1 MSKPNGNS
9 VKDSSHSHP
18 HKAGTSALV
27 LGATG
32 VVFGDIGTSPIY
44 AMKQTFIISGAEP
57 DQIYG
62 IASMIFWALML
73 VVSLKYLT
81 FVMRAD
87 NKGEGGMLALLSL
100 MPEHIRAPKSRK
112 HLALL
117 VLVLI
122 GTSLLFGEGGLTPA
136 ISVLSAT
143 EGLAL
148 LNPDLDVVAVPATV
162 LILAILFAM
171 QSRGTETIGKFFGP
185 VTFVWFILIG
195 SLGIFRILQEPA
207 VIKALS
213 PTYAIQYFMNSGL
226 NSLFVLAAVIL
237 VVTGAEALYTDMGHF
252 GAKPIRIAWT
262 IIVGPALVL
271 SYLGQAAVLINDPA
285 AISNPFF
292 ALAPN
297 KPMTLVLI
305 IVATAATIV
314 ASQALIT
321 GVFSLSRQ
329 AVQLGLFPRLTIRH
343 TNADQEGQIYV
354 PVANWLVGFISI
366 ALVIA
371 FQSTSALASAYVL
384 AIAGTMTVT
393 TIAFTI
399 VARQIWKWPLW
410 KIAPL
415 TTIFLTLDLIFLA
428 GTATRFFDGGWVP
441 IVFGSLILAMMLI
454 WRAGNRALN
463 RKMRESSRTW
473 QEIYAG
479 CESGEIAMVPGIGIF
494 MASPAEVVP
503 AALISHVTIMHSLPE
518 SVYVVTIKSDTQ
530 PISTTPVLI
539 DHVTD
544 RLCQVTIFAGY
555 METVKVPN
563 ILQRDAMTAE
573 EESSA
578 TYYLSE
584 RHFLASEGGN
594 LGKRTETIF
603 EILHRNAVSPTTF
616 YGLPYDRVIT
626 IGTRID
632 L

>member
-1 MSKPNGNS
+1 MSKPNGSS
-9 VKDSSHSHP
+9 VKDPSHP

-57 DQIYG
+57 NQIYG

-117 VLVLI
+117 ILVLI

-185 VTFVWFILIG
+185 VTFVWFVLIG
-195 SLGIFRILQEPA
+195 SLGIFRILQEPE

-252 GAKPIRIAWT
+252 GAKPIRIAWA

-271 SYLGQAAVLINDPA
+271 SYLGQAAVLINDPS

-305 IVATAATIV
+305 VVATAATIV

-354 PVANWLVGFISI
+354 PVANWLVGFVSI
-366 ALVIA
+366 ALVVA
-371 FQSTSALASAYVL
+371 FQSSSALASAYVL

-428 GTATRFFDGGWVP
+428 GTATRFFEGGWVP
-441 IVFGSLILAMMLI
+441 IVFGSLILGMMLI

-503 AALISHVTIMHSLPE
+503 AALVSHVTIMHSLPE

-530 PISTTPVLI
+530 PVSTTPVLI

-555 METVKVPN
+555 METINVPS
-563 ILQRDAMTAE
+563 ILQRDALSIDE
-573 EESSA
+573 EKSA

-584 RHFLASEGGN
+584 RHFLASDGGN
-594 LGKRTETIF
+594 LGKRTETLF

-616 YGLPYDRVIT
+616 YGLPYGRVIT

>member
-1 MSKPNGNS
+1 
-9 VKDSSHSHP
+9 
-18 HKAGTSALV
+18 
-27 LGATG
+27 
-32 VVFGDIGTSPIY
+32 
-44 AMKQTFIISGAEP
+44 
-57 DQIYG
+57 
-62 IASMIFWALML
+62 
-73 VVSLKYLT
+73 
-81 FVMRAD
+81 
-87 NKGEGGMLALLSL
+87 
-100 MPEHIRAPKSRK
+100 
-112 HLALL
+112 
-117 VLVLI
+117 
-122 GTSLLFGEGGLTPA
+122 
-136 ISVLSAT
+136 
-143 EGLAL
+143 
-148 LNPDLDVVAVPATV
+148 

-195 SLGIFRILQEPA
+195 SLGIFRILQEPE

-271 SYLGQAAVLINDPA
+271 SYLGQAAVLINDPS

-354 PVANWLVGFISI
+354 PVANWLVGFVSI

-371 FQSTSALASAYVL
+371 FQSSSALASAYVL

-428 GTATRFFDGGWVP
+428 GTATRFFEGGWVP
-441 IVFGSLILAMMLI
+441 IVFGSLILGMMLI

-530 PISTTPVLI
+530 PVSTTPVLI

-555 METVKVPN
+555 METVKVPS
-563 ILQRDAMTAE
+563 ILQRDAMSAE

-584 RHFLASEGGN
+584 RHFLASDSGSLGN
-594 LGKRTETIF
+594 RTETLF

>member
-1 MSKPNGNS
+1 MSKPNGSS
-9 VKDSSHSHP
+9 VEDASHAHP

-87 NKGEGGMLALLSL
+87 NKGEGGMLALLAL
-100 MPEHIRAPKSRK
+100 MPEHIRSPKSRK

-117 VLVLI
+117 VLILI

-195 SLGIFRILQEPA
+195 SLGIFRILEEPG

-271 SYLGQAAVLINDPA
+271 SYLGQAAVLINNPA

-305 IVATAATIV
+305 IMATAATIV

-366 ALVIA
+366 ALVIT
-371 FQSTSALASAYVL
+371 FQSSSALASAYVL

-415 TTIFLTLDLIFLA
+415 TTLFLTLDIIFLA

-518 SVYVVTIKSDTQ
+518 SVYVVTIKSDNQ
-530 PISTTPVLI
+530 PVSTTPVLI

-555 METVKVPN
+555 METVNVPS
-563 ILQRDAMTAE
+563 ILQREALSIE
-573 EESSA
+573 EEGSA

-584 RHFLASEGGN
+584 RHFLASDSGS
-594 LGKRTETIF
+594 LGKRTETLF

-616 YGLPYDRVIT
+616 YGLPYGRVIT

>member
-9 VKDSSHSHP
+9 VKDSSHP

-100 MPEHIRAPKSRK
+100 MPEHIRSPKSRK

-117 VLVLI
+117 ILVLI

-195 SLGIFRILQEPA
+195 SLGIFRILQEPE

-252 GAKPIRIAWT
+252 GAKPIRIAWA

-271 SYLGQAAVLINDPA
+271 SYLGQAAVLINDPS

-305 IVATAATIV
+305 VVATAATIV

-354 PVANWLVGFISI
+354 PVANWLVGFVSI
-366 ALVIA
+366 ALVVA
-371 FQSTSALASAYVL
+371 FQSSSALASAYVL

-428 GTATRFFDGGWVP
+428 GTATRFFEGGWVP
-441 IVFGSLILAMMLI
+441 IVFGSLILGMMLI

-503 AALISHVTIMHSLPE
+503 AALVSHVTIMHSLPE

-530 PISTTPVLI
+530 PVSTTPVLI

-555 METVKVPN
+555 METINVPS
-563 ILQRDAMTAE
+563 ILQRDALSIDE
-573 EESSA
+573 EKSA

-584 RHFLASEGGN
+584 RHFLASDGGN
-594 LGKRTETIF
+594 LGKRTETLF

-616 YGLPYDRVIT
+616 YGLPYGRVIT

>member
-1 MSKPNGNS
+1 MSKPNGSS
-9 VKDSSHSHP
+9 VKDPSHP

-195 SLGIFRILQEPA
+195 SLGIFRILQEPE

-262 IIVGPALVL
+262 VIVGPALVL
-271 SYLGQAAVLINDPA
+271 SYLGQAAVLINDPS

-305 IVATAATIV
+305 VVATAATIV

-354 PVANWLVGFISI
+354 PVANWLVGFVSI
-366 ALVIA
+366 ALVIT
-371 FQSTSALASAYVL
+371 FQSSSALASAYVL

-399 VARQIWKWPLW
+399 VARQIWNWPLW

-530 PISTTPVLI
+530 PVSTTPVLI

-555 METVKVPN
+555 METVNVPN
-563 ILQRDAMTAE
+563 ILQRDALSIDE
-573 EESSA
+573 ERSA

-584 RHFLASEGGN
+584 RHFLASEGGT
-594 LGKRTETIF
+594 LGNRTENLF
-603 EILHRNAVSPTTF
+603 EILHRNAVSPTQF

>member
-1 MSKPNGNS
+1 MSKPNGSS
-9 VKDSSHSHP
+9 VEDASHAHP

-100 MPEHIRAPKSRK
+100 MPEHIRSPKSRK

-117 VLVLI
+117 VLILI

-195 SLGIFRILQEPA
+195 SLGIFRILEEPG

-271 SYLGQAAVLINDPA
+271 SYLGQAAVLINNPS

-305 IVATAATIV
+305 IMATAATIV

-366 ALVIA
+366 ALVIT
-371 FQSTSALASAYVL
+371 FQSSSALASAYVL

-441 IVFGSLILAMMLI
+441 IVFGSLILAMMLV

-463 RKMRESSRTW
+463 RKMRDSSRTW

-530 PISTTPVLI
+530 PVSSTPVLI

-555 METVKVPN
+555 METVNVPN
-563 ILQRDAMTAE
+563 ILQRDALSSE
-573 EESSA
+573 EENSA

-584 RHFLASEGGN
+584 RHFLASDGGN
-594 LGKRTETIF
+594 LGKRTETLF

-616 YGLPYDRVIT
+616 YGLPYGRVIT

>member
-1 MSKPNGNS
+1 MSKPNGSS
-9 VKDSSHSHP
+9 VEDASHAHP

-100 MPEHIRAPKSRK
+100 MPEHIRSPKSRK

-195 SLGIFRILQEPA
+195 SLGIFRILQEPE

-271 SYLGQAAVLINDPA
+271 SYLGQAAVLINNPA

-305 IVATAATIV
+305 IMATAATIV

-371 FQSTSALASAYVL
+371 FQSSSALASAYVL

-441 IVFGSLILAMMLI
+441 IVFGSLILAMMLV

-463 RKMRESSRTW
+463 KKMRDSSRTW

-530 PISTTPVLI
+530 PVSTTPVLI

-555 METVKVPN
+555 METVNVPN
-563 ILQRDAMTAE
+563 ILQRDALSSE
-573 EESSA
+573 EENSA

-584 RHFLASEGGN
+584 RHFLASDGGN
-594 LGKRTETIF
+594 LGKRTETLF

-616 YGLPYDRVIT
+616 YGLPYGRVIT

>member
-1 MSKPNGNS
+1 MSKPNGKS
-9 VKDSSHSHP
+9 VEDASHP
-18 HKAGTSALV
+18 HKASTSALV

-44 AMKQTFIISGAEP
+44 AMKQTFLISGSEP

-73 VVSLKYLT
+73 VVSLKYLS

-100 MPEHIRAPKSRK
+100 MPDTIRSPRSRK
-112 HLALL
+112 NQAVLI
-117 VLVLI
+117 LVLI
-122 GTSLLFGEGGLTPA
+122 GTSLLFGDGVLTPA

-162 LILAILFAM
+162 VILAILFSI
-171 QSRGTETIGKFFGP
+171 QSRGTNTIGKVFGP
-185 VTFVWFILIG
+185 VTFIWFALIG
-195 SLGIFRILQEPA
+195 GLGIYRIIEHPDVL
-207 VIKALS
+207 VALS
-213 PTYAIQYFMNSGL
+213 PTYAIQYFANHGL
-226 NSLFVLAAVIL
+226 HSIFVLAAVIL

-252 GAKPIRIAWT
+252 GARPIRIAWVF
-262 IIVGPALVL
+262 IVGPALVL
-271 SYLGQAAVLINDPA
+271 CYLGQAALLMNEPA

-297 KPMTLVLI
+297 KPMTVLLI
-305 IVATAATIV
+305 VVATAATIV

-354 PVANWLVGFISI
+354 PIANWLVGFSSI

-371 FQSTSALASAYVL
+371 FKSSSALASAYVL
-384 AIAGTMTVT
+384 AIAGTMAVT
-393 TIAFTI
+393 TVAFTI
-399 VARQIWKWPLW
+399 VARLVWKWPLW
-410 KIAPL
+410 KVIPL
-415 TTIFLTLDLIFLA
+415 ASIFLIVDIAFLI
-428 GTATRFFDGGWVP
+428 GTASRFLDGGWVP
-441 IVFGSLILAMMLI
+441 VVLGALILALMLI

-463 RKMRESSRTW
+463 SRMRESTRTW
-473 QEIYAG
+473 QEIYQG
-479 CESGEIAMVPGIGIF
+479 LETGEIASVPGIAIF
-494 MASPAEVVP
+494 MASPAEMVP
-503 AALISHVTIMHSLPE
+503 AALISHVTVMHSLPE
-518 SVYVVTIKSDTQ
+518 EVVVVTVKSDTQ
-530 PISTTPVLI
+530 PISTTPALC
-539 DHVTD
+539 DHISD
-544 RLCQVTIFAGY
+544 RLCRVTIYAGY
-555 METVKVPN
+555 MESINLPAVLEREVLGDKEK
-563 ILQRDAMTAE
+563 I
-573 EESSA
+573 A

-584 RHFLASEGGN
+584 RHFLASNKGS
-594 LGKRTETIF
+594 LGHRTEALF
-603 EILHRNAVSPTTF
+603 EILHRNSVAPTEF

>member
-1 MSKPNGNS
+1 
-9 VKDSSHSHP
+9 
-18 HKAGTSALV
+18 
-27 LGATG
+27 
-32 VVFGDIGTSPIY
+32 
-44 AMKQTFIISGAEP
+44 
-57 DQIYG
+57 
-62 IASMIFWALML
+62 
-73 VVSLKYLT
+73 
-81 FVMRAD
+81 MRAD

-100 MPEHIRAPKSRK
+100 MPEHIRSPKSRK

-117 VLVLI
+117 ILVLI

-195 SLGIFRILQEPA
+195 SLGIFRILQEPE

-271 SYLGQAAVLINDPA
+271 SYLGQAAVLINDPS

-354 PVANWLVGFISI
+354 PVANWLVGFVSI

-371 FQSTSALASAYVL
+371 FQSSSALASAYVL

-428 GTATRFFDGGWVP
+428 GTATRFFEGGWVP
-441 IVFGSLILAMMLI
+441 IVFGSLILGMMLI

-518 SVYVVTIKSDTQ
+518 SVYVVTIKSDTH
-530 PISTTPVLI
+530 PVSTTPVLI

-555 METVKVPN
+555 METVKVPS
-563 ILQRDAMTAE
+563 ILQRDAMSAE

-584 RHFLASEGGN
+584 RHFLASDSGSLGN
-594 LGKRTETIF
+594 RTETLF

>member
-1 MSKPNGNS
+1 MSKPNGSS
-9 VKDSSHSHP
+9 VKDPSNH

-100 MPEHIRAPKSRK
+100 MPEHVRAPKSRK
-112 HLALL
+112 HLALFI
-117 VLVLI
+117 LVLI

-195 SLGIFRILQEPA
+195 SLGIFRILQEPE

-271 SYLGQAAVLINDPA
+271 SYLGQAAVLINNPA

-354 PVANWLVGFISI
+354 PVANWLVGFVSI

-371 FQSTSALASAYVL
+371 FQSSSALASAYVL

-393 TIAFTI
+393 TIAFTV

-415 TTIFLTLDLIFLA
+415 TSIFLTLDLIFLA

-441 IVFGSLILAMMLI
+441 IVFGSLILAMMLV

-463 RKMRESSRTW
+463 RKMRDSSRTW

-530 PISTTPVLI
+530 PVSTTPVLI

-555 METVKVPN
+555 METVNVPS
-563 ILQRDAMTAE
+563 ILQRNAMIAE
-573 EESSA
+573 EELSA

-584 RHFLASEGGN
+584 RHFLASDGGN
-594 LGKRTETIF
+594 LGKRTEMLF

>member
-1 MSKPNGNS
+1 MSKPNGSS
-9 VKDSSHSHP
+9 VKDPSHSNP

-100 MPEHIRAPKSRK
+100 MPEHIRAPKSKK

-148 LNPDLDVVAVPATV
+148 LDPDLDVVAVPATV

-195 SLGIFRILQEPA
+195 SLGIFRILQEPE

-252 GAKPIRIAWT
+252 GAKPIRIAWA

-366 ALVIA
+366 ALVIT
-371 FQSTSALASAYVL
+371 FQSSSALASAYVL

-399 VARQIWKWPLW
+399 VARQIWKWPIW

-415 TTIFLTLDLIFLA
+415 TAIFLTLDLVFLA

-441 IVFGSLILAMMLI
+441 IFFGSLILGLMLT
-454 WRAGNRALN
+454 WRAGTRALN
-463 RKMRESSRTW
+463 KKMRDSSRTW

-479 CESGEIAMVPGIGIF
+479 CESGDIAMVPGVGIF
-494 MASPAEVVP
+494 LASPAEVVP
-503 AALISHVTIMHSLPE
+503 SALISHVTIMHSLPE

-555 METVKVPN
+555 METVKVPS
-563 ILQRDAMTAE
+563 ILQRDAMSAE

-584 RHFLASEGGN
+584 RHFLASEGGS
-594 LGKRTETIF
+594 LGKRTETLF

-616 YGLPYDRVIT
+616 YGLPFDRVIT